1 MPKQHTQRQ
10 EISNKMY
17 LYLSNFYTNGRAYS
31 KVQTT
36 CSIHISSQ
44 FDRSYGWSTAVEHLS
59 ALSIH
64 SRPPINSSNSRTT
77 QKQLMTN
84 MFDQS
89 EKHTSEYLRGLAEEG
104 NEFLHGIEVLLERF
118 ELPPIQRQTLVEAA
132 EQLSRVI
139 NTIEN
144 VKTWTS
150 WRNKM

>member
-1 MPKQHTQRQ
+1 
-10 EISNKMY
+10 
-17 LYLSNFYTNGRAYS
+17 
-31 KVQTT
+31 
-36 CSIHISSQ
+36 
-44 FDRSYGWSTAVEHLS
+44 
-59 ALSIH
+59 
-64 SRPPINSSNSRTT
+64 
-77 QKQLMTN
+77 MTN

-144 VKTWTS
+144 VKT
-150 WRNKM
+150 